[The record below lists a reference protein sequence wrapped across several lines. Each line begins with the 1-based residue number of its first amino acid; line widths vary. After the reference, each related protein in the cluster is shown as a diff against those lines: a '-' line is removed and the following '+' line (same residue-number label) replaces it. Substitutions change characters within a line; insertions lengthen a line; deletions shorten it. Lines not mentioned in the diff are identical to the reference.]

1 MGNPAQY
8 PTLADPAVIGIIL
21 QSLAEQPKA
30 PWVSALADFYD
41 SNQATETYAAAGNV
55 APMRE
60 WTGEKQIKDL
70 RTYSLTIS
78 NKDWESTLRL
88 FERDIRRDK
97 IQQLEQKANQLAERA
112 NQHEE
117 KLLSSLID
125 TGDDAD
131 LGTAYDGQYFFDTD
145 HAVGNS
151 GTINNDITV
160 DISALPTG
168 DTTGTHGS
176 TTAPSVGE
184 AALTIQAGIQ
194 AMYGFKDDQGEP
206 TNQGVKDFLVMV
218 PTTLWAPFAASNTV
232 GELAGG
238 FKNPLPSS
246 GVNVEIVVN
255 PRLTWTAA
263 IAIFAKGANSK
274 PLAVQTEVA
283 PMISVLGQG
292 SDYHFHNK
300 ARLYSVDKTGNVGY
314 QNFLKAC
321 LVTMI

>member
-1 MGNPAQY
+1 MANPAQY

-21 QSLAEQPKA
+21 QALDA
-30 PWVSALADFYD
+30 PSD
-41 SNQATETYAAAGNV
+41 SWLDSICNRYNSTQATETYAAAGNV

-60 WTGEKQIKDL
+60 WIGEKQIKSL
-70 RTYSLTIS
+70 NTFSLTIS

-97 IQQLEQKANQLAERA
+97 INQLEMKAAELAARA
-112 NQHEE
+112 REHEE
-117 KLLSSLID
+117 KLVSSLID
-125 TGDDAD
+125 TADDAD

-145 HAVGNS
+145 HSVGSS

-184 AALTIQAGIQ
+184 AALSVLQGIQ
-194 AMYGFKDDQGEP
+194 ALYGFRDDQGEP
-206 TNQGVKDFLVMV
+206 TNQSARDFTVMV
-218 PTTLWAPFAASNTV
+218 PTSLWAPFSGINTI
-232 GELAGG
+232 GDLAGG
-238 FKNPLPSS
+238 FKNPLPNA
-246 GVNVEIVVN
+246 GVNVRVVVN

-263 IAIFAKGANSK
+263 FAVFINNANSR
-274 PLAVQTEVA
+274 PFAIQTEVA
-283 PMISVLGQG
+283 PTVSVLGVG

-314 QNFLKAC
+314 QNFLKSC